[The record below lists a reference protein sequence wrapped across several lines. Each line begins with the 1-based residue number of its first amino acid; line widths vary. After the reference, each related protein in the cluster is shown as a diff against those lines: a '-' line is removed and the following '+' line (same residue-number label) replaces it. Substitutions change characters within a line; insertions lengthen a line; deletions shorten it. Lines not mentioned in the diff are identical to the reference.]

1 MNANELQNQQNFLN
15 DIRNNNI
22 VNFNCDNR
30 FQLETLKVSTIKLLL
45 DLGNVNA
52 DIPFLEKSLHL
63 LLECIDNINAPAGG
77 SKLKNSNKKNNKTKK
92 NIDKYR

>member
-1 MNANELQNQQNFLN
+1 MNADALQNQQNLLN
-15 DIRNNNI
+15 AIMNNNI
-22 VNFNCDNR
+22 ENINIDCNDR

-52 DIPFLEKSLHL
+52 DINTLAKSLQL
-63 LLECIDNINAPAGG
+63 LLNCINMQMPAGG

-92 NIDKYR
+92 NIDKY